1 MIHKILR
8 TMRKKANLTQGELS
22 KRLNIANTTLSG
34 YESSYRE
41 PTFSTIERIANEC
54 GYKILFVNEKT
65 EETLISANIQRKEL

>member
-41 PTFSTIERIANEC
+41 PTFATIERIANEC

-65 EETLISANIQRKEL
+65 EETLTSANIQRKEL